1 MGCGVGRRRSS
12 DPAWLW
18 LWRGPA
24 ATAPIRPLAWERPY
38 AVGVALKKKKE
49 KENRIVTVVLSA
61 IRERCWLQP
70 EWSCWEKEAD
80 LLALLGE
87 EPEASG
93 L

>member
-1 MGCGVGRRRSS
+1 M
-12 DPAWLW
+12 
-18 LWRGPA
+18 
-24 ATAPIRPLAWERPY
+24 
-38 AVGVALKKKKE
+38 GVALKKKKE